1 MSFSIQPLAD
11 KMRPKTLDDVFGQK
25 HLLGK
30 NKPIRIMYEK
40 KILANMI
47 FSGPPGIG
55 KTTVAM
61 IMAEN
66 TGLDFYKI
74 NATNSGTKEI
84 QEILDKNKGKSVVL
98 YIDEIQYFNKKQQ
111 QSLLEYVE
119 TGRVVLIASTTENP
133 SFYIYD
139 ALLSRCH
146 TFEFKPLDYADMLE
160 AIESAIKHCDILK
173 PDAINDY
180 GKDFIIDY
188 ADGDVRKAINLIELI
203 ELVYDNTDSI
213 SVQDITSV
221 ADKKMLKHD
230 KDGDNH
236 YDLLSAFQKS
246 IRGSDPDASLH
257 YLARLISGGDVKAV
271 CRRLLV
277 IASEDIGLA
286 DPRAISVVNG
296 CTEAAMKLG
305 MPEARIPLAEAVI
318 YLAMS
323 PKSNSAIMAI
333 DAAIEDLNKG
343 LGEIPDDLKDSH
355 YITPH
360 GKGYKYPHSYP
371 NHWVKQRY
379 LPEIYGDAKYY
390 VPQDNVEEEGR
401 DSYMKFV
408 KKQNS

>member
-66 TGLDFYKI
+66 TGLDFYKT

-203 ELVYDNTDSI
+203 ELVYDNANSI

-401 DSYMKFV
+401 DFYMKFV
-408 KKQNS
+408 KKQRD

>member
-1 MSFSIQPLAD
+1 MSFSIRPLAD

-40 KILANMI
+40 KILTNMI

-66 TGLDFYKI
+66 TGLDIYKI

-119 TGRVVLIASTTENP
+119 TGRVILIASTTENP

-203 ELVYDNTDSI
+203 ELVYDNVDSI
-213 SVQDITSV
+213 SVQDIISV

-371 NHWVKQRY
+371 NHWVEQRY
-379 LPEIYGDAKYY
+379 LPEIYGNAKYY

-408 KKQNS
+408 KKQGG